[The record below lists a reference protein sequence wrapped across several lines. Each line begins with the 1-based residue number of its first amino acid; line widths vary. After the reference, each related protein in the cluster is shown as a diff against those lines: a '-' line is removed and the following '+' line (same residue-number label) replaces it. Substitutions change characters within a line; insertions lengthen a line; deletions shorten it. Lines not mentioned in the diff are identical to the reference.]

1 MQVQLAV
8 VRGSKAPSWLTVDAA
23 SVESARSAAQADGW
37 AVLSARQVDTHAV
50 LHFPI
55 RRRSSFDH
63 RIFCSQLSVLLRAG
77 LGVVEAIGALREN
90 ARPGLGREE
99 LSAVLGE
106 LEKGRTLG
114 AALSAKPST
123 FPRLLASM
131 VQSAERTSGLPDALE
146 RYGRYATQ
154 MDTLK
159 ATVRSAAVYPLFLLA
174 LGTAV
179 IAFLLLYVVP
189 RFAGV
194 YESVRGDLPWA
205 ATLLL
210 AWGRLVR
217 DHGSL
222 ITLVGAAVGTV
233 IALGV
238 GNTTVRGRILKA
250 STQAPLVGRL
260 FREIALARLYRTL
273 AVLLGAG
280 LSLRTALNSSSGL
293 FDVATDQALSQA
305 VALISEGQSPS
316 AALDHVGL
324 TTPLT
329 RSLIASGE
337 GGGQLTRM
345 LDEAAHFLE
354 LETSRSLERAMKII
368 EPALMAGIGIA
379 VGVIVVMMYL
389 PIFELAGSLR

>member
-8 VRGSKAPSWLTVDAA
+8 VRGAEAPCWLTVEAA
-23 SVESARSAAQADGW
+23 SVERARAAAQAEGW
-37 AVLSARQVDTHAV
+37 AVLSAHPAGSDLSLR
-50 LHFPI
+50 LPL

-77 LGVVEAIGALREN
+77 LGVVEAIRALRDN
-90 ARPGLGREE
+90 ARPSAGQEE
-99 LSAVLGE
+99 LAALLGE

-114 AALSAKPST
+114 TALAAQTST
-123 FPRLLASM
+123 FPKLLASM

-154 MDTLK
+154 MDALK
-159 ATVRSAAVYPLFLLA
+159 ATVRSATVYPFFLLA

-194 YESVRGDLPWA
+194 YESVRGELPWA
-205 ATLLL
+205 ATALL
-210 AWGRLVR
+210 AWGRIAR
-217 DHGSL
+217 DHGAL
-222 ITLVGAAVGTV
+222 LLAAATVVGVAMAFAVGSAATRAQLV
-233 IALGV
+233 EAV
-238 GNTTVRGRILKA
+238 TRIP
-250 STQAPLVGRL
+250 SIGRL
-260 FREIALARLYRTL
+260 AREIALARLYRTL

-280 LSLRTALNSSSGL
+280 LSLRAALNSSSGL
-293 FDVATDQALSQA
+293 FDGTTDRALGQA

-316 AALDHVGL
+316 EALDKVGL

-337 GGGQLTRM
+337 GGGQLARM

-368 EPALMAGIGIA
+368 EPALMAGIGVA
-379 VGVIVVMMYL
+379 VGVIVVLMYL

>member
-8 VRGSKAPSWLTVDAA
+8 VRGSDAPSWLTVDAP
-23 SVESARSAAQADGW
+23 SIDGARSIAEADGW
-37 AVLSARQVDTHAV
+37 SVLSARATRPSS
-50 LHFPI
+50 F
-55 RRRSSFDH
+55 RSLNLRSRTSFDH
-63 RIFCSQLSVLLRAG
+63 RIFCAQLSVLLRAG
-77 LGVVEAIGALREN
+77 LGVVEAIRALCDN
-90 ARPGLGREE
+90 ACAGSGYEQLAA
-99 LSAVLGE
+99 LLAE

-114 AALSAKPST
+114 TALSAQPTS
-123 FPRLLASM
+123 FPKLLASM

-154 MDTLK
+154 MDALK
-159 ATVRSAAVYPLFLLA
+159 ATVRSASVYPLFLLT
-174 LGTAV
+174 LGAAV

-205 ATLLL
+205 AMVLLE
-210 AWGRLVR
+210 WGRFAR

-222 ITLVGAAVGTV
+222 IVVGMIAIGGA

-238 GNTTVRGRILKA
+238 GSPMVRARALDML
-250 STQAPLVGRL
+250 SRAPAIGRL
-260 FREIALARLYRTL
+260 AREIALARLYRTL
-273 AVLLGAG
+273 SVLLGAG
-280 LSLRTALNSSSGL
+280 LSLRAALNNSAGL
-293 FDVATDQALSQA
+293 FDAATDRALSQA
-305 VALISEGQSPS
+305 VGLISEGQSPS
-316 AALDHVGL
+316 VALDRVGL

-337 GGGQLTRM
+337 GGGQLARM

-368 EPALMAGIGIA
+368 EPSLMAGIGVA
-379 VGVIVVMMYL
+379 VGVIVVLMYL